1 MCKYLVG
8 TSISREINAIIKVV
22 KKESPDFDTQREMLC
37 MRLEEY
43 YKTDKAG
50 GGKKGSK
57 ELIYRLYEI
66 SENRSIKSFWL
77 SILTGAVIS
86 LVTSVV
92 ITIASNSSAEDSGA
106 LFAKALY
113 VALGG
118 DLLYTI
124 AAIVVWGAYRHLS
137 PYDRFHLQ
145 EQEKKLI
152 EDVLKERLKT
162 AHNKRSKTRDWHIV
176 SILKAWICNI

>member
-8 TSISREINAIIKVV
+8 TSISRDINAIIKDV
-22 KKESPDFDTQREMLC
+22 KKENRCLDVQREIFRMKLN
-37 MRLEEY
+37 EY
-43 YKTDKAG
+43 YNLE
-50 GGKKGSK
+50 GKQYKSK
-57 ELIYRLYEI
+57 ELIYRLHEI

-92 ITIASNSSAEDSGA
+92 IAIASNSSVEDSGA

-113 VALGG
+113 VVLGG

-124 AAIVVWGAYRHLS
+124 AAIVVWGGAYRHLS
-137 PYDRFHLQ
+137 PYDRFHSQ
-145 EQEKKLI
+145 EQEKELI
-152 EDVLKERLKT
+152 ENILEDRRKGL
-162 AHNKRSKTRDWHIV
+162 HNKLLETVGCAAHPTTKP
-176 SILKAWICNI
+176 

>member
-1 MCKYLVG
+1 MIEKIKRLF
-8 TSISREINAIIKVV
+8 ISEAGEHINKQAKEIINT
-22 KKESPDFDTQREMLC
+22 EGELDEQRMKFSSCLQ
-37 MRLEEY
+37 EY
-43 YKTDKAG
+43 YSLKNNRNKTSD
-50 GGKKGSK
+50 
-57 ELIYRLYEI
+57 LINRLHEI

-106 LFAKALY
+106 LFVKALY

-118 DLLYTI
+118 GLLYTI

-137 PYDRFHLQ
+137 PYDRFHSQ
-145 EQEKKLI
+145 EQEKELI
-152 EDVLKERLKT
+152 ENILEDRRKGS
-162 AHNKRSKTRDWHIV
+162 HNKLLETVGCAAHPTTKP
-176 SILKAWICNI
+176 